1 MSIVFG
7 MKKKMNQEDEEFK
20 STVYIYL
27 FVHLLIYM
35 IHVGQCPL
43 VLSYIY
49 TFTFITCCIPICQPW
64 AGEHI
69 EVLKYLN

>member
-1 MSIVFG
+1 MSTVFG
-7 MKKKMNQEDEEFK
+7 MKKKTNQEDEEFK
-20 STVYIYL
+20 STVYIYS

-49 TFTFITCCIPICQPW
+49 IFTFVTCCIPICQPW